1 MSNNPKH
8 IARPATP
15 AVKPLTEDEKAQQ
28 IARFLSQ
35 KREQF
40 FQGIL
45 FNLLHSVQVVTP
57 DLSQFVDAAIAAA
70 DYAIEKLYPLP
81 KEPQKVDKDEA

>member
-15 AVKPLTEDEKAQQ
+15 AAKPLTKEEQAAQ
-28 IARFLSQ
+28 IARFFSQ
-35 KREQF
+35 KREAF
-40 FQGIL
+40 FQLIL
-45 FNLLHSVQVVTP
+45 ANLLQNP
-57 DLSQFVDAAIAAA
+57 NCKADLEPVIDAAIKAA

-81 KEPQKVDKDEA
+81 KEGEAE

>member
-15 AVKPLTEDEKAQQ
+15 AAKPLTKEEQAAQ
-28 IARFLSQ
+28 IARFFSQ

-45 FNLLHSVQVVTP
+45 YNLLQNVQLIPT
-57 DLSQFVDAAIAAA
+57 DITQFVDTALAAA
-70 DYAIEKLYPLP
+70 DYAIEKLYPAP
-81 KEPQKVDKDEA
+81 KEDKKEEEK